1 MSKRIVIADDEPI
14 TRMDV
19 AEMLIEAGYDVVGK
33 ASDGFDAVEM
43 CRKMKPDLVI
53 LDVKMP
59 LLDGL
64 MAAKIIS
71 EEELAGAI
79 VLLTAYSG
87 KEFIEKA
94 KSVGVLSYLVKPVTK
109 QALLPAVEIAMHK
122 GKEILDIKKAH
133 QKTNERLE
141 SRIVVDRAKSILMS
155 DSDMSEEEAY
165 NYIRKMSMDKRCT
178 MKDIA
183 SVILM
188 SKEGVQ

>member
-94 KSVGVLSYLVKPVTK
+94 KSVSVLSYLVKPVTK
-109 QALLPAVEIAMHK
+109 QALLPSVEIAIHK

-188 SKEGVQ
+188 SKEGVK

>member
-94 KSVGVLSYLVKPVTK
+94 KSVSVLSYLVKPVTK
-109 QALLPAVEIAMHK
+109 QALLPSVEIAIHK

>member
-19 AEMLIEAGYDVVGK
+19 AEMLMEAGYDVVGK

-43 CRKMKPDLVI
+43 CKKTKPDLVI

-109 QALLPAVEIAMHK
+109 QALLPAVEIAIHK

-133 QKTNERLE
+133 QKTNDRLE

-155 DSDMSEEEAY
+155 DSQMSEEEAY

-183 SVILM
+183 SIILM
-188 SKEGVQ
+188 SKEGVK

>member
-19 AEMLIEAGYDVVGK
+19 AEMLMEAGYDVVGK

-43 CRKMKPDLVI
+43 CKKTKPDLVI

-94 KSVGVLSYLVKPVTK
+94 KSVSVLSYLVKPVTK
-109 QALLPAVEIAMHK
+109 QALLPSVEIAIHK

-188 SKEGVQ
+188 SKEGVK

>member
-19 AEMLIEAGYDVVGK
+19 SEMLMEAGYDVVGK

-43 CRKMKPDLVI
+43 CKKTRPDLVI

-71 EEELAGAI
+71 EEELAGGI
-79 VLLTAYSG
+79 LLLTAYSSS
-87 KEFIEKA
+87 EFVEKA
-94 KSVGVLSYLVKPVTK
+94 KSVGVLSYLVKPITK
-109 QALLPAVEIAMHK
+109 NALLPSVEIAIHK
-122 GKEILDIKKAH
+122 GKEIRDIKMAH
-133 QKTNERLE
+133 QKTNDRLE
-141 SRIVVDRAKSILMS
+141 SRILVDRAKSILMS
-155 DSDMSEEEAY
+155 DKSMDEEDAY

-178 MKDIA
+178 MKEIA
-183 SVILM
+183 KVIIM
-188 SKEGVQ
+188 SKEGIK

>member
-19 AEMLIEAGYDVVGK
+19 AEMLMEAGYDVVGK

-43 CRKMKPDLVI
+43 CKKTKPDLVI

-109 QALLPAVEIAMHK
+109 QALLPAVEIAIHK

-133 QKTNERLE
+133 QKTNDRLE

-183 SVILM
+183 SIILM
-188 SKEGVQ
+188 SKEGVK

>member
-1 MSKRIVIADDEPI
+1 MRKRIVIADDEPI

-19 AEMLIEAGYDVVGK
+19 AEMLEEAGYDVVGK

-43 CRKMKPDLVI
+43 CKKSRPDLVI

-71 EEELAGAI
+71 EESLAGGI

-87 KEFIEKA
+87 QEFVEKA
-94 KSVGVLSYLVKPVTK
+94 KNVGVISYLVKPVTK
-109 QALLPAVEIAMHK
+109 QALLPAIEIAMHK
-122 GKEILDIKKAH
+122 GKEIIDIKKAH

-141 SRIVVDRAKSILMS
+141 ARIVIDRAKSILMTR
-155 DSDMSEEEAY
+155 DGMDEEEAY

-183 SVILM
+183 NIILM
-188 SKEGVQ
+188 SKEA

>member
-19 AEMLIEAGYDVVGK
+19 AEMLMEAGYDVVGK

-94 KSVGVLSYLVKPVTK
+94 KSVSVLSYLVKPVTK
-109 QALLPAVEIAMHK
+109 QALLPSVEIAIHK

>member
-19 AEMLIEAGYDVVGK
+19 AEMLMEAGYDVVGK

-43 CRKMKPDLVI
+43 CKKTKPDLVI

-183 SVILM
+183 SIILM
-188 SKEGVQ
+188 SKEGVK

>member
-1 MSKRIVIADDEPI
+1 MRKRIVIADDEPI

-19 AEMLIEAGYDVVGK
+19 AEMLEEAGYDVVGK

-43 CRKMKPDLVI
+43 CKKSKPDLVI

-64 MAAKIIS
+64 MAAKIIN
-71 EEELAGAI
+71 EESLAGGI

-87 KEFIEKA
+87 HEFVEKA
-94 KSVGVLSYLVKPVTK
+94 KNVGVISYLVKPVTK

-122 GKEILDIKKAH
+122 GKEITEIKKAH

-141 SRIVVDRAKSILMS
+141 ARIVVDRAKSILMTR
-155 DSDMSEEEAY
+155 DEMTEEEAY

-183 SVILM
+183 NIILM
-188 SKEGVQ
+188 SKEA

>member
-19 AEMLIEAGYDVVGK
+19 AEMLMEAGYDVVGK

-43 CRKMKPDLVI
+43 CKKTKPDLVI

-155 DSDMSEEEAY
+155 DSQMSEEEAY

-188 SKEGVQ
+188 SKEGVK

>member
-19 AEMLIEAGYDVVGK
+19 AEMLMEAGYDVVGK

-43 CRKMKPDLVI
+43 CKKTKPDLVI

-94 KSVGVLSYLVKPVTK
+94 KSVSVLSYLVKPVTK
-109 QALLPAVEIAMHK
+109 QALLPSVEIAIHK
-122 GKEILDIKKAH
+122 GKEMLDIKKAH

-141 SRIVVDRAKSILMS
+141 SRIFVDRAKSILMS
-155 DSDMSEEEAY
+155 DSQMSEEEAY

-178 MKDIA
+178 MNPNY
-183 SVILM
+183 S
-188 SKEGVQ
+188 

>member
-43 CRKMKPDLVI
+43 CKKTKPDLVI

-109 QALLPAVEIAMHK
+109 QALLPAVEIAIHK

-133 QKTNERLE
+133 QKTNDRLE

-155 DSDMSEEEAY
+155 DSQMSEEEAY

-183 SVILM
+183 SIILM
-188 SKEGVQ
+188 SKEGVK

>member
-1 MSKRIVIADDEPI
+1 MRKRIVIADDEPI

-19 AEMLIEAGYDVVGK
+19 AEMLEEAGYDVVGK

-43 CRKMKPDLVI
+43 CKKTKPDLVI

-71 EEELAGAI
+71 EENLAGGI

-87 KEFIEKA
+87 QEFVEKA
-94 KSVGVLSYLVKPVTK
+94 KNVGVLSYLVKPVTK
-109 QALLPAVEIAMHK
+109 QALLPAVEIAIHK
-122 GKEILDIKKAH
+122 GKEIVEIKKAH
-133 QKTNERLE
+133 QKTSERLE
-141 SRIVVDRAKSILMS
+141 SRIIIDRAKSILMS
-155 DSDMSEEEAY
+155 RDQMTEEDAY

-183 SVILM
+183 NIILM
-188 SKEGVQ
+188 SKEA

>member
-1 MSKRIVIADDEPI
+1 MRKRIVIADDEPI

-19 AEMLIEAGYDVVGK
+19 AEMLEEAGYDVVGK

-43 CRKMKPDLVI
+43 CKKTKPDLVI

-64 MAAKIIS
+64 MAAKIIN
-71 EEELAGAI
+71 EENLAGGI

-87 KEFIEKA
+87 QEFVEKA
-94 KSVGVLSYLVKPVTK
+94 KNVGVLSYLVKPVTK
-109 QALLPAVEIAMHK
+109 QALLPAVEIAIHK
-122 GKEILDIKKAH
+122 GKEIVDIKKAH
-133 QKTNERLE
+133 QKTSERLE
-141 SRIVVDRAKSILMS
+141 SRIIIDRAKSILMS
-155 DSDMSEEEAY
+155 RDQMTEEDAY

-183 SVILM
+183 NIILM
-188 SKEGVQ
+188 SKEA